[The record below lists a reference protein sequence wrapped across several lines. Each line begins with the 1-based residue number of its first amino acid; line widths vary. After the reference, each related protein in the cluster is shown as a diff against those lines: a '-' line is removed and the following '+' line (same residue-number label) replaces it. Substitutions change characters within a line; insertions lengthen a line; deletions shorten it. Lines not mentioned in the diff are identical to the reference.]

1 MLLVLLA
8 VIPALGLILYTAAVQ
23 RRTAA
28 VESQE
33 NLLRLTKFAAAH
45 QRQTSEGARQLL
57 IALSQIPDLREGDAE
72 ACNQLL
78 ADLVEEYGAYAGFG
92 VANRAGYIICSTS
105 TTTQPVY
112 VGDRLY
118 FQLARDSRDFA
129 IGNYQIGRIT
139 KQADLSFGYPILDD
153 VGQVQAVVIAALDL
167 AWLEQS
173 AAAVDLPQG
182 AVMTIT
188 DRNGVVLVRYPD
200 SPRWVG
206 VSLPDSPVTQI
217 VLKQQEGTAVAKGL
231 DGVER
236 YYGFA
241 TLSDSVVDQAIH
253 IRIGVPKS
261 FVVDESN
268 RLLAQ
273 NLFALAG
280 VTALALVAAW
290 VGGDVFLTRKVKSL
304 VQTAHQ
310 LRGGNLGIRTELSYQ
325 FGELGQLA
333 QAFDEMAS
341 ALEAREQAIAAL
353 NQDLQTLFEVIP
365 IGVLIAQDAEFRQVR
380 SNPAFAQIL
389 GLDPKE
395 NVSYTPV
402 ENPPPAYKLF
412 REDREL
418 APNEFPLRYAA
429 IHNTEVKGTEVDV
442 VRGDGSRFSLFG
454 YAKPLLNHQGQ
465 VRGSVAAFLDIS
477 DRKQAELEREQLL
490 HRLETSLGQLEAVIN
505 SMTEGLVIADPEGQI
520 VTFNPVA
527 LALHGYDSVEQVQ
540 QSLPKFADLFETQ
553 DLQGRPIPLGEWPMT
568 KALQGETFDDYELRV
583 HRRDTGKTWIGS
595 YNGTPVQDK
604 QGRIMLAIITVRD
617 ITAQRQAQLALTRS
631 LAAEQ
636 AARAEAETAN
646 RIKDEFLAVL
656 SHELRTP
663 LNPILGW
670 SKLLRSRQ
678 YDAAT
683 TDRALE
689 TIERNAQLQTQ
700 LIGDLLDVSRILQ
713 GKLQLVDQAVDLRAT
728 IQAAVETVQLA
739 ADAKTVEI
747 QTVFDAAEGKVSG
760 DPNRLQQV
768 IWNLLSNAV
777 KFSPAG
783 GRVEVTL
790 ERVLGSSPWPW
801 SAASAMPGDSPSAIT
816 HAAQIRV
823 TDSGQGIA
831 PEFLPHVFETFR
843 QADSATTRQ
852 FGGLGLGL
860 AIARHIVEL
869 HGGSI
874 AANSPGLGQGA
885 TFAVRLPLRSAWP
898 EAEVDR
904 PPVAPGGANPT
915 PLKGVKVLL
924 VDDEIDTRDV
934 FSFLLEQAGA
944 EVVAVASAAAALA
957 ALPQLKPDLLLSDIG
972 MPNINGYQ
980 LMRQIRTLPPEQGG
994 TLAAIALTAY
1004 AGELDQQQALAAGF
1018 QLHLAKPV
1026 EPKEL
1031 IGAIAT
1037 LGIGHASS
1045 AQETG

>member
-1 MLLVLLA
+1 VLLVFLA

-28 VESQE
+28 VEAQE

-57 IALSQIPDLREGDAE
+57 IALSQMPDLREGNAE

-78 ADLVEEYGAYAGFG
+78 ANLIQQYGTYVALA
-92 VANRAGYIICSTS
+92 VANRTGYTICSTS
-105 TTTQPVY
+105 TPTQPVY
-112 VGDRLY
+112 IGDRPY
-118 FQLARDSRDFA
+118 FQLARDTRDFA
-129 IGNYQIGRIT
+129 IGNYQVGRIT
-139 KQADLSFGYPILDD
+139 KQADLSFGYPILDAT
-153 VGQVQAVVIAALDL
+153 GQVKAVVMAALDL
-167 AWLEQS
+167 TWLDQL
-173 AAAVDLPQG
+173 AAAVDLPPG
-182 AVMTIT
+182 AIMTIT
-188 DRNGVVLVRYPD
+188 DRNGTVLGRYPNF
-200 SPRWVG
+200 SSWVG
-206 VSLPDSPVTQI
+206 VSLPDAPMTQI
-217 VLKQQEGTAVAKGL
+217 TLEQREGTAVARGL

-236 YYGFA
+236 LYGFT
-241 TLSDSVVDQAIH
+241 TLGDSAADQAVH

-261 FVVDESN
+261 LVVAQSN
-268 RLLAQ
+268 RLLLQ

-280 VTALALVAAW
+280 VTALALAAAW
-290 VGGDVFLTRKVKSL
+290 IGGDVFLTRKVKSL

-310 LRGGNLGIRTELSYQ
+310 LQEGNLGTRTELSYQ

-333 QAFDEMAS
+333 RAFDNMAM

-353 NQDLQTLFEVIP
+353 NQDMQTLFEVIP

-395 NVSYTPV
+395 NVSYTRV
-402 ENPPPAYKLF
+402 ETPSPGYKLF
-412 REDREL
+412 RGSREL
-418 APNEFPLRYAA
+418 TPNEFPLRHAA
-429 IHNTEVKGTEVDV
+429 IHNTEVKGTEVDI
-442 VRGDGSRFSLFG
+442 VRGDGTRFNLFG

-490 HRLETSLGQLEAVIN
+490 HRLEISVGQLEAVIN
-505 SMTEGLVIADPEGQI
+505 SMTEGLVIADPQGHI
-520 VTFNPVA
+520 ITFNPVA

-540 QSLPKFADLFETQ
+540 QSLPEFADLFETQ
-553 DLQGRPIPLGEWPMT
+553 DLQGSPLLLGQWPMA
-568 KALQGETFDDYELRV
+568 KALQGETFGDYAIQV

-595 YNGTPVQDK
+595 YSGTPVRDK
-604 QGRIMLAIITVRD
+604 QGQIILAIVTVRD
-617 ITAQRQAQLALTRS
+617 ITEKRQAQLELTRS

-636 AARAEAETAN
+636 AARAEAEAAN

-713 GKLQLVDQAVDLRAT
+713 GKLRLDDHAVDLRAT
-728 IQAAVETVQLA
+728 IQAAIETVQLA
-739 ADAKTVEI
+739 ANTKAVHI
-747 QTVFDAAEGKVSG
+747 QTVFDAAVGRVSG

-768 IWNLLSNAV
+768 VWNLLSNAV

-783 GRVEVTL
+783 GQVEVTL
-790 ERVLGSSPWPW
+790 ERVLSNSPWPW
-801 SAASAMPGDSPSAIT
+801 SAAAPAGNSLPTAHS
-816 HAAQIRV
+816 AQIRV
-823 TDSGQGIA
+823 ADSGQGIV
-831 PEFLPHVFETFR
+831 PEFLPHVFDTFR
-843 QADSATTRQ
+843 QADSAITRQ

-869 HGGSI
+869 HGGTI
-874 AANSPGLGQGA
+874 AATSPGPGQGA
-885 TFAVRLPLRSAWP
+885 TFVVRLPLPIGLGTEDHLPLTP
-898 EAEVDR
+898 EPADS
-904 PPVAPGGANPT
+904 T
-915 PLKGVKVLL
+915 SLKGVKVLL
-924 VDDEIDTRDV
+924 VDDESDTRDV

-944 EVVAVASAAAALA
+944 EVVAVASAAAALS

-972 MPNINGYQ
+972 MPDTDGYQ
-980 LMRQIRTLPPEQGG
+980 LMRQIRALPPEQGG
-994 TLAAIALTAY
+994 TIAAIALTAY
-1004 AGELDQQQALAAGF
+1004 ASELDQQQALAAGF

-1026 EPKEL
+1026 EPEDL

-1037 LGIGHASS
+1037 LYLGHASS
-1045 AQETG
+1045 A